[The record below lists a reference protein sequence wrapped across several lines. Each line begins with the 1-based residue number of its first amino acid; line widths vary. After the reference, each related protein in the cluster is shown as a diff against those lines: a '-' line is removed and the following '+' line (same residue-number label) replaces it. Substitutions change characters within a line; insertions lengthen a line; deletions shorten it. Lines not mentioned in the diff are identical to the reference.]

1 MKVLKSILTFILTL
15 IITCLICLIFVANL
29 LTSTIL
35 NKDYVLAKFD
45 ETDYYNQIYIYVE
58 SNFEKYINQSGLD
71 EEVIKNLITVEQVKN
86 DTEKIL
92 ANIYDN
98 SQETIDME
106 TTNQKLRNNIQNYL
120 EQNNLNAEQSD
131 IDTFVQTI
139 ENEYL
144 TSISHN
150 KYEEKIHDGYLKIVK
165 FANKAKK
172 IAIIAIVLSIILL
185 AVINIKTIYNF
196 VAKIGVSIFASG
208 VFLIFINMYINAK
221 IDVKNLLILNDAI
234 SYTLRNLV
242 TDLLRNFLMQ
252 GILFTITGLIVI
264 IASVCVHN
272 FLNKDVEEE

>member
-15 IITCLICLIFVANL
+15 IITVLICLIFVANL

-45 ETDYYNQIYIYVE
+45 ETDYYNQIYTYIE

-71 EEVIKNLITVEQVKN
+71 EEVIKNLITVEQVKT

-92 ANIYDN
+92 SNIYDN
-98 SQETIDME
+98 SQETINME
-106 TTNQKLRNNIQNYL
+106 TTNQNLRNNIQNYL
-120 EQNNLNAEQSD
+120 EENNLNAEQAD
-131 IDTFVQTI
+131 IDAFVQTI

-150 KYEEKIHDGYLKIVK
+150 KYEGKIHDGYSKIVK

-196 VAKIGVSIFASG
+196 VAKLGVSIFASG
-208 VFLIFINMYINAK
+208 IFLIFINMYIKSK
-221 IDVKNLLILNDAI
+221 IDVKNLLILNNAI
-234 SYTLRNLV
+234 SYTLRNLA
-242 TDLLRNFLMQ
+242 TDLLGKFLGK
-252 GILFTITGLIVI
+252 GILFTIIGLILI
-264 IASVCVHN
+264 IVSVCLHN

>member
-45 ETDYYNQIYIYVE
+45 ETDYYNQIYTYVE

-71 EEVIKNLITVEQVKN
+71 EEVIKNLITEEQVKE
-86 DTEKIL
+86 DTEKIIS
-92 ANIYDN
+92 NIYEN
-98 SQETIDME
+98 SKNTIEIDSME
-106 TTNQKLRNNIQNYL
+106 QNLRNNIQNYL
-120 EQNNLNAEQSD
+120 NQNNLNAEQSD
-131 IDTFVQTI
+131 IDAFVQTI
-139 ENEYL
+139 ETEYL

-150 KYEEKIHDGYLKIVK
+150 KYEEKIYDGYFKILN

-185 AVINIKTIYNF
+185 ALINIKTIYNF
-196 VAKIGVSIFASG
+196 AAKIGVSIFASG
-208 VFLIFINMYINAK
+208 IFLVFINIYIKSK

-234 SYTLRNLV
+234 SYTLRNLA
-242 TDLLRNFLMQ
+242 TDLLGKFLSK
-252 GILFTITGLIVI
+252 GILFVIIGLIVI
-264 IASVCVHN
+264 IVSNYINN
-272 FLNKDVEEE
+272 FLNNDVEEE